1 MILRALCR
9 HFRRLKYSTEPAGFA
24 LLAGDASVV
33 SGLRQLHVPRAW
45 RVYSAT
51 GYDFREK
58 KNRAGLGSIGAATL
72 PSASYLATIY
82 YVGKMKQTIFLETSC
97 AY

>member
-1 MILRALCR
+1 MILTALGR
-9 HFRRLKYSTEPAGFA
+9 HFRRLTYSTEPAGFA

-33 SGLRQLHVPRAW
+33 SGLRQIHVPGVFIQRL
-45 RVYSAT
+45 
-51 GYDFREK
+51 D
-58 KNRAGLGSIGAATL
+58 SIFARKIVLVWDRSEPRRCRQPPTL
-72 PSASYLATIY
+72 PLY

>member
-1 MILRALCR
+1 M
-9 HFRRLKYSTEPAGFA
+9 

-33 SGLRQLHVPRAW
+33 SRFREIHVPRAW

-51 GYDFREK
+51 GFEVRK
-58 KNRAGLGSIGAATL
+58 KIVLVWGRSELRRCHQPPTL
-72 PSASYLATIY
+72 PLY
-82 YVGKMKQTIFLETSC
+82 YVGKMKQTIFLETLC

>member
-1 MILRALCR
+1 MILTALGR
-9 HFRRLKYSTEPAGFA
+9 QFRRLTYSTEPAGFA
-24 LLAGDASVV
+24 LLVGDASLV
-33 SGLRQLHVPRAW
+33 SGLRQIHVLRAW

-51 GYDFREK
+51 EFDFREK
-58 KNRAGLGSIGAATL
+58 NRALVWGRSEPRRCRQPPTL
-72 PSASYLATIY
+72 QLY